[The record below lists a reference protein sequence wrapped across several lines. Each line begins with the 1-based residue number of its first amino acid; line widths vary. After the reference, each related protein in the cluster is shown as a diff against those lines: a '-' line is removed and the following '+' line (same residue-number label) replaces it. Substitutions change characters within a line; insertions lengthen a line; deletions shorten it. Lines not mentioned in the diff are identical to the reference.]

1 MGTHEIDALRLLWI
15 EERSRIGK
23 VCTTKYPFDDWSAAA
38 AIRDQR
44 EASVN
49 LTIRSALRLVVW
61 LCRFILALFCAA
73 VVSVLRPGDG
83 DFGVEVLAQHSREN
97 ERLRDSVR
105 KATAHLRPSRCLVT
119 GDLRTLVPFLAFR
132 RRSATLDRWWLRVPR
147 SPSSDGH
154 DPTERA
160 QGTLDD
166 EACALDVSWPA
177 VRGSGA
183 TFLVLHVL
191 NGGSNDKFVRDLLTA
206 ANRAGSVAAVLINRG
221 CMGTP
226 VRGTTSLFSGAR
238 TCDVGAAVD
247 VLKMAID
254 RPVCVV
260 GFSMGGIIA
269 ANYAVRSGKRT
280 TASAVVCV
288 SGSLCAAKIL
298 DTCGD
303 RSRFVW
309 QPPLAGNLK
318 ASFYA
323 PNSRKLAL
331 KAKTTGRAVPDAL
344 AADTVDAFD
353 RAFVC
358 YVHDYRSVVDY
369 YEDLSAA
376 GHADEKGLAKF
387 ARLHTPLL
395 VIHAKDDPIV
405 PFESIVPD
413 IVVQASPRVVVM
425 ATRVG
430 GHVGWPATPYQS
442 HRWDFMTS
450 AALAFCE
457 TAASFG

>member
-1 MGTHEIDALRLLWI
+1 MRSQEVDAVRLLWT
-15 EERSRIGK
+15 EERSRIGT
-23 VCTTKYPFDDWSAAA
+23 VCTAKYPFDDWSAAA

-44 EASVN
+44 EASVKWT
-49 LTIRSALRLVVW
+49 LRSALQLFVW
-61 LCRFILALFCAA
+61 HLRFILTLFWSA
-73 VVSVLRPGDG
+73 VVSILAPNDG
-83 DFGVEVLAQHSREN
+83 DFRVELLAQHSREN

-105 KATAHLRPSRCLVT
+105 SATAHFRPSRSLVT

-132 RRSATLDRWWLRVPR
+132 RRSATLERWWLRVPR
-147 SPSSDGH
+147 SPSANGH
-154 DPTERA
+154 DPSERA
-160 QGTLDD
+160 QGNPDD
-166 EACALDVSWPA
+166 EACALDVSWPP

-183 TFLVLHVL
+183 TILVLHGL
-191 NGGSNDKFVRDLLTA
+191 NGGSDDKFVRDMLTT

-226 VRGTTSLFSGAR
+226 VRGTSSLFSGAR

-247 VLKMAID
+247 LLKMAID

-280 TASAVVCV
+280 AASAVVCV

-298 DTCGD
+298 DKCGD
-303 RSRFVW
+303 RSRVIW
-309 QPPLAGNLK
+309 QPPLASNLK
-318 ASFYA
+318 SFFYA
-323 PNSRKLAL
+323 SNSRKLAL
-331 KAKTTGRAVPDAL
+331 KAKMTGKAVPDVMGAG
-344 AADTVDAFD
+344 TVDAFD
-353 RAFVC
+353 RTFVC
-358 YVHDYRSVVDY
+358 YVHDYKTVLDY

-387 ARLHTPLL
+387 ASLHTPLL

-405 PFESIVPD
+405 PFESIVPEL
-413 IVVQASPRVVVM
+413 VVQASPRVVVM

-430 GHVGWPATPYQS
+430 GHVGWPATPYQI
-442 HRWDFMTS
+442 HRWDFMIS

-457 TAASFG
+457 TATALA